1 MVNSM
6 NLNMLYITSQY
17 HPVYY
22 CKLVSFELLYSFYPS
37 IPTPSFRS
45 DQSLSRVR
53 LFVTP

>member
-22 CKLVSFELLYSFYPS
+22 CKLVSWNARLSS
-37 IPTPSFRS
+37 V
-45 DQSLSRVR
+45 QSLGRVQ
-53 LFVTP
+53 LFATP